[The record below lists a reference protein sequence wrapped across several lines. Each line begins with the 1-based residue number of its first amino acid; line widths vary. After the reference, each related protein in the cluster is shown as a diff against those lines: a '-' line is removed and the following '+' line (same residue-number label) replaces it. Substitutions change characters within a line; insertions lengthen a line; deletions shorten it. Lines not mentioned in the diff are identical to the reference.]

1 MFRGN
6 PIPDG
11 LFHIVSEVLVK
22 HKDGSIL
29 VMQRDWHKEEHAGLF
44 EASASGSI
52 LKGGRLHTKVQLGN

>member
-44 EASASGSI
+44 EASA
-52 LKGGRLHTKVQLGN
+52 VAAY